1 MEMTPRE
8 NMVAILEGKQPEYY
22 GDFMDA
28 VRFVPDPI
36 KAADVIP
43 QDGKEHKD
51 SWGTTCVWLPG
62 SPGKHPKVTEE
73 NAVVKDVCEW
83 RKQLSIPEYKG
94 LDWSKA
100 REKAESIDRSRY
112 FVTFFSA
119 QGIFE
124 RSHFLMGMENA
135 FCSYLEEPEAME
147 EMLNAIADFK
157 IAAIKE
163 AAYQCHPDAIVYQD
177 DWGSKQNVFLPPRT
191 WREMI
196 KPLQMKIAKA
206 IKECGMLY
214 IHHSDCYCEPLASDM
229 VDIGIDAWQGVIP
242 ENDIVAIQEKTEH
255 QLAMIGG
262 IDGPALDKEDVT
274 VEEVR
279 SEVRRAVDS
288 YCPGG
293 KFFPGAPAMLLRE
306 KNAKMLADELTSYGA
321 EWASEHPI
329 EL

>member
-135 FCSYLEEPEAME
+135 FCS
-147 EMLNAIADFK
+147 
-157 IAAIKE
+157 
-163 AAYQCHPDAIVYQD
+163 
-177 DWGSKQNVFLPPRT
+177 S
-191 WREMI
+191 
-196 KPLQMKIAKA
+196 
-206 IKECGMLY
+206 Y
-214 IHHSDCYCEPLASDM
+214 ILSATS
-229 VDIGIDAWQGVIP
+229 
-242 ENDIVAIQEKTEH
+242 
-255 QLAMIGG
+255 
-262 IDGPALDKEDVT
+262 
-274 VEEVR
+274 
-279 SEVRRAVDS
+279 RAVA
-288 YCPGG
+288 
-293 KFFPGAPAMLLRE
+293 APFSFRRE
-306 KNAKMLADELTSYGA
+306 YGIKGVHGA
-321 EWASEHPI
+321 EGAGCVLLEFGSSR
-329 EL
+329 